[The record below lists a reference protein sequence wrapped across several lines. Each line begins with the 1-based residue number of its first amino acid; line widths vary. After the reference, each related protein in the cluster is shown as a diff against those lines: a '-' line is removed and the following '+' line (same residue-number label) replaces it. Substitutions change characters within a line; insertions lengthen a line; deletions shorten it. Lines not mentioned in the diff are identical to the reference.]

1 MSFIAINCTY
11 KENNKD
17 ILNTEEINSQE
28 KNNFNFV
35 FFYNKYKNY
44 LPNNNVPSK
53 EFLTWLIGFTEG
65 EGSFIVNKRGDLCF
79 VIVQSTSDIQVLEYI
94 KNTLGFG
101 KVISQSVKT
110 SRYVTQSKKEIEVII
125 SLFNGNIVLPSR
137 KKIFA
142 KFVEGFNL
150 WVNKGTIRLD
160 KVEFINN
167 SILPDLNNNWLAGF
181 TDREGCFTSSIGD
194 KKYTFN
200 YNIAQKWEENVV
212 VLEAICKLFGV
223 GKVSPHNV
231 KNVYEYRVNGIKACK
246 ILFHYFDTHNLYTK
260 KQISYLLW
268 KQLHED
274 FVNKN
279 HLISEKRVIMMEKAR
294 MINNIKSQ

>member
-181 TDREGCFTSSIGD
+181 TDGEGCFTSSIGD